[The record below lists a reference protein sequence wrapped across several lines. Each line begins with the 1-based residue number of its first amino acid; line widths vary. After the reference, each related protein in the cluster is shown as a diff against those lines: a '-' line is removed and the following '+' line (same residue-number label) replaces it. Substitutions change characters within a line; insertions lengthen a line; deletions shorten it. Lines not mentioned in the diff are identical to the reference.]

1 VNRERRK
8 SFRDCSLFTVHRSRL
23 MKLLIV
29 RLSSLGDVIHALP
42 LAANARRCGAEVAW
56 AVEAPYRAL
65 VEGNPDVDAVVVA
78 DTRVWRRRPVFP
90 GTLSAVAKLF
100 DRLRDLRPDLTID
113 VQGLWKSAFLAR
125 TAGTPVVGF
134 AAAARKEPASAVL
147 CDSRVEP
154 VPGGHVVDRNLAL
167 AEAAGVPIERRS
179 PDARFLLGRPSP
191 EADAFLANQPRP
203 YAVYHPGAGRP
214 EKAWGEE
221 RFAALAGTLEKQ
233 GLAPVISWGPGDE
246 ERVRRLKELLPGAR
260 AVPALSLAG
269 LARVVSG
276 GSLFVAGD
284 TGPLHLADALAV
296 RTLALFGPT
305 DPVRNGPYRSASS
318 AVRYDETTR
327 PEEVARKALEVL
339 AA

>member
-1 VNRERRK
+1 
-8 SFRDCSLFTVHRSRL
+8 

-29 RLSSLGDVIHALP
+29 RLSSLGDVVHALP

-56 AVEAPYRAL
+56 AVEAPYREL
-65 VEGNPDVDAVVVA
+65 VEGNPDVDSVVVA

-90 GTLSAVAKLF
+90 GTLSAVAALF
-100 DRLRDLRPDLTID
+100 DRLRDLRPDVTID

-125 TAGTPVVGF
+125 AAGAPVVGF
-134 AAAARKEPASAVL
+134 SAGARKEPGSAVL
-147 CDSRVEP
+147 CDRPVEP
-154 VPGGHVVDRNLAL
+154 FPGGHVVDRNLAL
-167 AEAAGVPIERRS
+167 AEAAGVPIDRRS
-179 PDARFLLGRPSP
+179 PDARFLLDLPSP
-191 EADAFLANQPRP
+191 EADAFLAGQPRP
-203 YAVYHPGAGRP
+203 YAVFHPGAGRP

-221 RFAALAGTLEKQ
+221 RFAKLAAALEKE

-246 ERVRRLKELLPGAR
+246 ERVRRLAALLPNAR
-260 AVPALSLAG
+260 PVPGLPLAG
-269 LARVVSG
+269 LARVVAG

-284 TGPLHLADALAV
+284 TGPLHLADALGV

-305 DPVRNGPYRSASS
+305 DPARNGPYRSAES